1 MMECP
6 KYENTAFRARIVAD
20 NSANDVQLAR
30 LLLRRGIML
39 SQLLGRYLLAI
50 TYIISLKV
58 GVSLGVDIFLTNAK
72 QYHML
77 YLHNMGITLE
87 D

>member
-1 MMECP
+1 MECP

-20 NSANDVQLAR
+20 NSANDVQLVR
-30 LLLRRGIML
+30 LVLRRGIML